1 MPQAS
6 NLTIADG
13 QATPVNC
20 TFAVEMATPALSSFA
35 DRSAGSAAGFRRIK
49 VSNRFATTKNPVN
62 RSKFTI
68 EYPVLQTVNG
78 VSTVA
83 YTLRFTGEF
92 ITPDSATDTDRKNIY
107 AFAKNSFSHASIQ
120 AALRDLDPFY

>member
-20 TFAVEMATPALSSFA
+20 VFAVEQATPALSIFV
-35 DRSAGSAAGFRRIK
+35 DRAAGVASGFRRIK
-49 VSNRFATTKNPVN
+49 VSNRFASTKSPIN
-62 RSKFTI
+62 RSKFAI

-83 YTLRFTGEF
+83 YTLRFNCEF
-92 ITPDSATDTDRKNIY
+92 ITPENATDIDRKNIY
-107 AFAKNSFSHASIQ
+107 AFAKNSFNNLSIQ
-120 AALRDLDPFY
+120 SALRDLDPFY

>member
-20 TFAVEMATPALSSFA
+20 VFAVEQATPALASFA
-35 DRSAGSAAGFRRIK
+35 DRASGTAAGFRRIK
-49 VSNRFATTKNPVN
+49 VSNRFASAKTPIN
-62 RSKFTI
+62 RSKITI

-78 VSTVA
+78 ISTVA
-83 YTLRFTGEF
+83 YTLRFSGEF
-92 ITPDSATDTDRKNIY
+92 ILPDSATDLDRKNLF
-107 AFAKNSFSHASIQ
+107 AFTRNSLGLPPVQS
-120 AALRDLDPFY
+120 ALRDLDPFY

>member
-20 TFAVEMATPALSSFA
+20 VFAVEQATPALSSFA
-35 DRSAGSAAGFRRIK
+35 DRACGTAAGFRRVKI
-49 VSNRFATTKNPVN
+49 SNRFSSPRTPVN
-62 RSKFTI
+62 RSKITI
-68 EYPVLQTVNG
+68 ECPVLQTVNG
-78 VSTVA
+78 ISTVA
-83 YTLRFTGEF
+83 YTLRFNGEF
-92 ITPDSATDTDRKNIY
+92 ILPDVATDTDRKNIF
-107 AFAKNSFSHASIQ
+107 AFARNSLGLPPVQ